1 MEVEMI
7 DFHNCRRLRSEGK
20 NMGKRTQDS
29 RGFTLIAALL
39 LTLLLS
45 ALTVGLL
52 YTVTDEQ
59 RMSGNELEG
68 NIPYYGVE
76 SFIDNLPPHLSLLYQ
91 SSQTPYAASIQA
103 LAGPANYPTAI

>member
-1 MEVEMI
+1 MDVEMI
-7 DFHNCRRLRSEGK
+7 DFLNCRRLRSEGK

-45 ALTVGLL
+45 ALAVGLL

-59 RMSGNELEG
+59 RMSGNDLEG
-68 NIPYYGVE
+68 NIAYYGAE
-76 SFIDNLPPHLSLLYQ
+76 SGIENLTAQLSLLYQ
-91 SSQTPYAASIQA
+91 SSQTPTAAAI
-103 LAGPANYPTAI
+103 TAST